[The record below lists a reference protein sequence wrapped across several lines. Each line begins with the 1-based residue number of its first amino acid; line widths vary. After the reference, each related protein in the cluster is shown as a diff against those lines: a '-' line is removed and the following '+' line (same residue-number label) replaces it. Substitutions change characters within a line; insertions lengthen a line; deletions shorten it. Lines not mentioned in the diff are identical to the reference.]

1 MSYTDND
8 ALHFLAT
15 SLAVFIALYTLI
27 HSIISKSIQEAAQ
40 QPPWLPESGWLGLR
54 AMRQSLQADRTQ
66 TFLALQ
72 SERFAK
78 MNRMTYRTRFLH
90 RFAIHTCDPRNIQA
104 VLGTQFNDFGLGPV
118 RRANF
123 RPLLGDGIFTADGPY
138 WKHSRALLRPSFAR
152 DQISDLDLEERHVQ
166 NLLCALPV
174 CHDGSRWTGP
184 VDLQPLFFRLTL
196 DSATE
201 FLFGH
206 SVDSQLTALLAENAA
221 SDGASGR
228 EASFARALNTAQQSL
243 ATRGRL
249 QELYWLH
256 NPASFR
262 ESCADVHSFVDG
274 FVQIA
279 LERASSPETHLGEKG
294 AEEEAKEKDKGKKYV
309 FLDEL
314 ARQTRDPVELRSQLL
329 NILLAGRD
337 TTASFLGWTF
347 YLLARHQTIFYKL
360 RQIVLRDFGTFD
372 QPTEITFARLHA
384 CKYLQWVNRETL
396 RLFPVVPVNARRALK
411 DTSLPVG
418 GGADGLS
425 KIFIRK
431 GQVINYSVHVMHRHR
446 DLWGANADEFVPE
459 RWDKR
464 QSGWDYLPFNG
475 GARICLGQKFALT
488 NASYVIV
495 RLLQR
500 FEAIENVDS
509 ETETKHHLTL
519 TDCSGTGVQIRLQT
533 ATS

>member
-1 MSYTDND
+1 MSYTDNN
-8 ALHFLAT
+8 ALRFLAT
-15 SLAVFIALYTLI
+15 SLAVLIALYALI
-27 HSIISKSIQEAAQ
+27 HIVISKSIQQTAQ
-40 QPPWLPESGWLGLR
+40 QPPWLPESGWLGLQ

-78 MNRMTYRTRFLH
+78 LDRMTYRTRFLH

-104 VLGTQFNDFGLGPV
+104 VLGTQFKDFGLGPV

-123 RPLLGDGIFTADGPY
+123 WPLLGDGIFTADGPY
-138 WKHSRALLRPSFAR
+138 CFTR
-152 DQISDLDLEERHVQ
+152 DQISDLELEERHVQ
-166 NLLCALPV
+166 NLLRALPV
-174 CHDGSRWTGP
+174 GHDGDGWTGP

-196 DSATE
+196 DSTTE

-206 SVDSQLTALLAENAA
+206 SVDSQLTALLAENADG
-221 SDGASGR
+221 DGASGR

-249 QELYWLH
+249 QELYWLY

-279 LERASSPETHLGEKG
+279 LERASSTENRLRQKG
-294 AEEEAKEKDKGKKYV
+294 AEEQAKEKDKRKKYV

-314 ARQTRDPVELRSQLL
+314 ASQTRDSIELRSQLL

-347 YLLARHQTIFYKL
+347 YLLARHQAIFNKL
-360 RQIVLRDFGTFD
+360 RQIVLRDFGAFD

-384 CKYLQWVNRETL
+384 CQYLQWVNRETL

-411 DTSLPVG
+411 DTFLPVG
-418 GGADGLS
+418 GEADGLS
-425 KIFIRK
+425 RIFIRK
-431 GQVINYSVHVMHRHR
+431 GQVVNYSVHVMHRHR
-446 DLWGANADEFVPE
+446 DLWGPNADEFVPE

-464 QSGWDYLPFNG
+464 QSGWEYLPFNG

-488 NASYVIV
+488 NVSYVIV

-500 FEAIENVDS
+500 FEAIENLDS
-509 ETETKHHLTL
+509 ESETKHHLTL
-519 TDCSGTGVQIRLQT
+519 TDCSGTGVQVRLQK